1 MMTALA
7 GLLALGALPGM
18 AGERPVVVELFTS
31 EGCSSCPPADAFL
44 EDLVARDDVLAL
56 SLHVDYWDYIGWE
69 DTFASP
75 DHTAR
80 QRGYAKAS
88 ERKMVYTP
96 QMIINGAD
104 HAVGTR
110 LKDVGDLIDKHLAR
124 SGGDLSV
131 DVREEGGMVHLTA
144 RTPSPRTMPLA
155 VYLVRYLPEETV
167 EIERGENAG
176 KTITYVNIVT
186 EMQTLARWDTVEPLE
201 LSFER
206 PNDAAASA
214 ILLQYEGH
222 GTIEAVARLP

>member
-1 MMTALA
+1 
-7 GLLALGALPGM
+7 
-18 AGERPVVVELFTS
+18 
-31 EGCSSCPPADAFL
+31 
-44 EDLVARDDVLAL
+44 VLAL
-56 SLHVDYWDYIGWE
+56 SLHVDYWDYIGWK
-69 DTFASP
+69 DTFGSP
-75 DHTAR
+75 DNTAR
-80 QRGYAKAS
+80 QRGYAKAN

-110 LKDVGDLIDKHLAR
+110 LKDVSDLIDKHLAR

-131 DVREEGGMVHLTA
+131 DVREEDGVVHLTA
-144 RTPSPRTMPLA
+144 RTPSPREMPLA

-176 KTITYVNIVT
+176 ETFTYVNIVT
-186 EMQTLARWDTVEPLE
+186 GMQTLARWDTVEPLE

-206 PNDAAASA
+206 PGDAAASA
-214 ILLQYEGH
+214 ILLQYVDH